1 MKHVVFV
8 AGGYKWHRVLLTR
21 QGLAGVVP
29 CGIREPIGPACLVQ
43 ARVVLSLHAWKHNAD
58 QWSYLVF
65 LLGELGPL
73 TNEEMSQRVEHG
85 SNSLESTEYASPLVL
100 LPTKSTILAGFPVA
114 FCFLK
119 MDGAGFRL
127 VPTIYQRTPR

>member
-29 CGIREPIGPACLVQ
+29 CGIREPIGLACLVP

-58 QWSYLVF
+58 QWSCVVF
-65 LLGELGPL
+65 FA
-73 TNEEMSQRVEHG
+73 R
-85 SNSLESTEYASPLVL
+85 
-100 LPTKSTILAGFPVA
+100 
-114 FCFLK
+114 
-119 MDGAGFRL
+119 GA
-127 VPTIYQRTPR
+127 RTPDE